1 MSDIGEAR
9 QAAAQAR
16 TEFDRAQI
24 DADLYAS
31 HSQRYF
37 AEMQQVRRLDKA
49 VLVAAK
55 KLNLKWQA
63 LANAV
68 AAGPPKRNG
77 VSA

>member
-1 MSDIGEAR
+1 MSDIGQLR

-24 DADLYAS
+24 NAS

-37 AEMQQVRRLDKA
+37 AGMQQVRRLDRA

-63 LANAV
+63 LTDAV
-68 AAGPPKRNG
+68 AAGSPKRNG
-77 VSA
+77 STA

>member
-1 MSDIGEAR
+1 MSDIGQLR

-24 DADLYAS
+24 DADYDVAMPPPPT
-31 HSQRYF
+31 
-37 AEMQQVRRLDKA
+37 ATQVRRLERA

-63 LANAV
+63 LTDAV
-68 AAGPPKRNG
+68 AAGSPKRNG
-77 VSA
+77 STA

>member
-1 MSDIGEAR
+1 MSDIGQLR

-24 DADLYAS
+24 DADYDVAMPPPPS
-31 HSQRYF
+31 
-37 AEMQQVRRLDKA
+37 ATQVRRLERA

-55 KLNLKWQA
+55 KA
-63 LANAV
+63 DAV

-77 VSA
+77 STA